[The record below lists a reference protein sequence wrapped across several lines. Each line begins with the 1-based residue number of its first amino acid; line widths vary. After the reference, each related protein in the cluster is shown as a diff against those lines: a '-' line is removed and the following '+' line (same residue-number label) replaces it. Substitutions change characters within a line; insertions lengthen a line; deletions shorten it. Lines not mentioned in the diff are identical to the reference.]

1 MCRYWRPCADQPG
14 GHGQLPPPVQGD
26 HQPVTRHTHHEP
38 VPTRGVEELPP
49 PVQGDHQH
57 VTRHTHHEPVPT
69 RGGVGAPRATGE
81 HTRVKV
87 CKAEGDGKTKRI
99 REENHRSM
107 LK

>member
-26 HQPVTRHTHHEP
+26 YQPVTRHTHHEP

-57 VTRHTHHEPVPT
+57 VTRHTPVPT

-99 REENHRSM
+99 REENHRIM